1 MIGLQRPVLFTLK
14 TAYVVQDQ
22 YVRVIVHREIPIKF
36 LQTRSCLSSQSGN
49 SFDIIVI
56 GFIIAHWVVP
66 IQDVLAR
73 HEFAMQH
80 VVS

>member
-1 MIGLQRPVLFTLK
+1 MTVLFILK

-22 YVRVIVHREIPIKF
+22 FVRVVVHSEIPIKF
-36 LQTRSCLSSQSGN
+36 LQTRSCLPSQSGN

-66 IQDVLAR
+66 LQDVLTR

-80 VVS
+80 VAS